1 MTWTSIIA
9 IYLLFWVMTA
19 FVILP
24 IGVRT
29 HDELG
34 LPKTPGQAD
43 SAPGNFQPRKILRE
57 RHCCRQ
63 PCLLYIMLITAL
75 TGSIATVLTD
85 CLTRQSKAKA
95 YLRSRSMACAN
106 AT

>member
-1 MTWTSIIA
+1 MTWISIIA

-43 SAPGNFQPRKILRE
+43 SAPGNFQPRKILLRTT
-57 RHCCRQ
+57 
-63 PCLLYIMLITAL
+63 LLSAAL
-75 TGSIATVLTD
+75 FAL
-85 CLTRQSKAKA
+85 
-95 YLRSRSMACAN
+95 YYAN
-106 AT
+106 YSFDWVNRDSFDGLFNPAV

>member
-34 LPKTPGQAD
+34 LPKVPGQAD
-43 SAPGNFQPRKILRE
+43 SAPGNFEPRIIILRTTFLSAALFALYYANYVYGWVD
-57 RHCCRQ
+57 RHSFDW
-63 PCLLYIMLITAL
+63 LINRPA
-75 TGSIATVLTD
+75 
-85 CLTRQSKAKA
+85 
-95 YLRSRSMACAN
+95 
-106 AT
+106 

>member
-29 HDELG
+29 HEELG

-43 SAPGNFQPRKILRE
+43 SAPGNFQPRKILLRTT
-57 RHCCRQ
+57 
-63 PCLLYIMLITAL
+63 LLSAAL
-75 TGSIATVLTD
+75 FALF
-85 CLTRQSKAKA
+85 
-95 YLRSRSMACAN
+95 YAN
-106 AT
+106 YSFDWINRDTFDGLFNPPV

>member
-43 SAPGNFQPRKILRE
+43 SAPGNFQPQKILLRTTM
-57 RHCCRQ
+57 
-63 PCLLYIMLITAL
+63 LSAALFALY
-75 TGSIATVLTD
+75 
-85 CLTRQSKAKA
+85 
-95 YLRSRSMACAN
+95 YAN
-106 AT
+106 YSYDWINRDSFDGLFNPPV